1 MVGVGSY
8 LRSSTESTIST
19 ACDTVEKVAS
29 AKRTESDRPQNN
41 TVEKDAHRKTAVIF
55 SLILPMISI
64 RKVLRTLERICILCI
79 FSCRRFEQA
88 LEDGEPLIRS
98 VDEVSKQVP
107 GHKRVGRQASFNL
120 MEKSLA
126 VRVAMIELLKAF
138 DCVEGASHVT
148 TAVGGGLEH
157 RYDYVKSLWKHVDA
171 LATLL
176 LYWKSMAAGMFKTCI
191 SFQIGSTF

>member
-1 MVGVGSY
+1 MY
-8 LRSSTESTIST
+8 F
-19 ACDTVEKVAS
+19 A
-29 AKRTESDRPQNN
+29 N
-41 TVEKDAHRKTAVIF
+41 
-55 SLILPMISI
+55 
-64 RKVLRTLERICILCI
+64 

-98 VDEVSKQVP
+98 VDEVAKQVP
-107 GHKRVGRQASFNL
+107 GHKHVGRQASFNL

-157 RYDYVKSLWKHVDA
+157 RYDYMKSLCPPSIFV
-171 LATLL
+171 T
-176 LYWKSMAAGMFKTCI
+176 
-191 SFQIGSTF
+191 